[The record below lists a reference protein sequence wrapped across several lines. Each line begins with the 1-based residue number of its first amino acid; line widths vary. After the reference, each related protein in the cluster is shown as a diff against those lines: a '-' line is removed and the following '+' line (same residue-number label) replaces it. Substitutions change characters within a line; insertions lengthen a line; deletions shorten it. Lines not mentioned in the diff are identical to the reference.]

1 MPRLCRAVPRR
12 NCRSFCGS
20 RNQISGTDSSARPRC
35 AILHARGQRSET
47 TMRNPILA
55 IAIVFVLAPCVALAQ
70 SPSLSFGKIQ
80 QEYKPQK
87 DDGTLARDAQ
97 SGLPTG
103 KRMHKPYTVTKQVG
117 SASPN
122 LTTQNKPPIT
132 TVNPALQGNALEKGE
147 KGVGSPPPPRGYDL
161 KANPRM

>member
-1 MPRLCRAVPRR
+1 
-12 NCRSFCGS
+12 
-20 RNQISGTDSSARPRC
+20 
-35 AILHARGQRSET
+35 
-47 TMRNPILA
+47 MRNPILA
-55 IAIVFVLAPCVALAQ
+55 IAIAFVLAPCVALAQ

-161 KANPRM
+161 KANRKM